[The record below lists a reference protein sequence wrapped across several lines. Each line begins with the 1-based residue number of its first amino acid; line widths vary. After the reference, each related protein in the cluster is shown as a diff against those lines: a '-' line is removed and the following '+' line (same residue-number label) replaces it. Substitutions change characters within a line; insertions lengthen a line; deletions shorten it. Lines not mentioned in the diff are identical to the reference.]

1 MKRWLLAA
9 ACGVV
14 ALVLLLYPLIG
25 ELMSEKYHS
34 DVETTY
40 TAAIEDTTDAELT
53 AQRKAAE
60 QYNAMLS
67 GAAIT
72 EGGASAPP
80 LAYAEQLTVGGVM
93 AYVDIPKINVYLPV
107 QHGTGAE
114 TLEKSVGHVVGTSLP
129 VGGSSTHAVLSAHSG
144 MASSK
149 LFSDIVQLEK
159 GDKFYIHVLG
169 EVLAYEVDAIN
180 TVLPTDTSLLQIEDG
195 KDLVTLVTCTPFGI
209 NTHRL
214 LVRGHRVPYVPAQEA
229 TAAAEKPAASSWTQ
243 HLLRNVSGAGKQ
255 QCDWRNC
262 HRRRPC
268 VSSKIPRVIN
278 RKGSGKSRCSVR
290 SAKRRSSSNASVR
303 ISESTKWL

>member
-14 ALVLLLYPLIG
+14 ALGLLLYPLVG
-25 ELMSEKYHS
+25 ELLSEKYHS
-34 DVETTY
+34 DVETAY
-40 TAAIEDTTDAELT
+40 TAAIEDTDDAELT
-53 AQRKAAE
+53 AQRQAAQ

-67 GAAIT
+67 GAATIT

-80 LAYAEQLTVGGVM
+80 LAYAQQLTVGGVM

-107 QHGTGAE
+107 QHGTDAD
-114 TLEKSVGHVVGTSLP
+114 TLERAVGHVVGTSLP

-149 LFSDIVQLEK
+149 LFSDIDQLAE
-159 GDKFYIHVLG
+159 GDTFYIHVLG
-169 EVLAYEVDAIN
+169 EVLAYEVDNIN

-214 LVRGHRVPYVPAQEA
+214 LVRGHRVPYTPEQAS
-229 TAAAEKPAASSWTQ
+229 AAEEKPVASSWTQ
-243 HLLRNVSGAGKQ
+243 HYLTGLAIGLGVVAVIGGGYALI
-255 QCDWRNC
+255 
-262 HRRRPC
+262 RR
-268 VSSKIPRVIN
+268 KHH
-278 RKGSGKSRCSVR
+278 
-290 SAKRRSSSNASVR
+290 A
-303 ISESTKWL
+303 

>member
-9 ACGVV
+9 ACGAV
-14 ALVLLLYPLIG
+14 ALGLLLYPLIG
-25 ELMSEKYHS
+25 ELMNEKYHS

-40 TAAIEDTTDAELT
+40 TAAIADTNDAELT
-53 AQRKAAE
+53 AQRQAAQ
-60 QYNAMLS
+60 QYNAMLANATIS
-67 GAAIT
+67 

-93 AYVDIPKINVYLPV
+93 AYVDIPPIGVYLPV

-114 TLEKSVGHVVGTSLP
+114 TLEKSVGYVVGTSLP

-149 LFSDIVQLEK
+149 LFSDIDQLEK
-159 GDKFYIHVLG
+159 GDTFYIHVLG
-169 EVLAYEVDAIN
+169 EVLAYEADNIN

-214 LVRGHRVPYVPAQEA
+214 LVRGHRVSYTPEKET
-229 TAAAEKPAASSWTQ
+229 TAAEEKPVASSWTQ
-243 HLLRNVSGAGKQ
+243 HYLTGLGIGLGVVAVVGGAYFLV
-255 QCDWRNC
+255 
-262 HRRRPC
+262 RR
-268 VSSKIPRVIN
+268 V
-278 RKGSGKSRCSVR
+278 GH
-290 SAKRRSSSNASVR
+290 A
-303 ISESTKWL
+303 

>member
-14 ALVLLLYPLIG
+14 ALGLLFYPLVG
-25 ELMSEKYHS
+25 ELLNEKYHS
-34 DVETTY
+34 DVETAY
-40 TAAIEDTTDAELT
+40 TAAIKDTDDAELT
-53 AQRKAAE
+53 TQREAAE

-67 GAAIT
+67 GATIT

-80 LAYAEQLTVGGVM
+80 LAYDEQLAVGGVM

-149 LFSDIVQLEK
+149 LFSDIDQLAV
-159 GDKFYIHVLG
+159 GDVFYIRVLG
-169 EVLAYEVDAIN
+169 DTLAYKVDAVH
-180 TVLPTDTSLLQIEDG
+180 TVLPTDTSRLQIEDG
-195 KDLVTLVTCTPFGI
+195 KDLVTLVTCTPFGV

-214 LVRGHRVPYVPAQEA
+214 LVRGHRVPYVPEQEA
-229 TAAAEKPAASSWTQ
+229 PAAAEKPVASSWTQ
-243 HLLRNVSGAGKQ
+243 HYLTGLGVGLGAVAVVGGAYFLV
-255 QCDWRNC
+255 
-262 HRRRPC
+262 RR
-268 VSSKIPRVIN
+268 
-278 RKGSGKSRCSVR
+278 VR
-290 SAKRRSSSNASVR
+290 HA
-303 ISESTKWL
+303 

>member
-9 ACGVV
+9 ACGVM
-14 ALVLLLYPLIG
+14 AAGLLLYPLIG
-25 ELMSEKYHS
+25 KLVNEKYHS

-40 TAAIEDTTDAELT
+40 TAAIEDTDAAELT
-53 AQRKAAE
+53 AQREAAE
-60 QYNAMLS
+60 RYNAMLS
-67 GAAIT
+67 GAATIT

-80 LAYAEQLTVGGVM
+80 LAYDEQLTVGGVM

-107 QHGTGAE
+107 QHGTDAD

-149 LFSDIVQLEK
+149 LFSDIDQLTE
-159 GDKFYIHVLG
+159 GDVFYIHVLG
-169 EVLAYEVDAIN
+169 DVLAYKVDAIH

-195 KDLVTLVTCTPFGI
+195 KDYVTLVTCTPFGI

-214 LVRGHRVPYVPAQEA
+214 LVRGHRVPYVPEQEA

-243 HLLRNVSGAGKQ
+243 HYLAGLGIGLGVVAAVGGGYFLV
-255 QCDWRNC
+255 RR
-262 HRRRPC
+262 HRH
-268 VSSKIPRVIN
+268 
-278 RKGSGKSRCSVR
+278 
-290 SAKRRSSSNASVR
+290 A
-303 ISESTKWL
+303 

>member
-14 ALVLLLYPLIG
+14 ALGLLLYPLIG
-25 ELMSEKYHS
+25 ELVSERYHS

-40 TAAIEDTTDAELT
+40 TAAIEDTDDAELT
-53 AQRKAAE
+53 AQREAAE

-67 GAAIT
+67 GATIT

-80 LAYAEQLTVGGVM
+80 LPYAEQLTVGGVM
-93 AYVDIPKINVYLPV
+93 AYVDIPKINVYLPA

-144 MASSK
+144 MASAK
-149 LFSDIVQLEK
+149 LFSDIDQLEL
-159 GDKFYIHVLG
+159 GDKFFVHVLG
-169 EVLAYEVDAIN
+169 DTLAYEVDSIN
-180 TVLPTDTSLLQIEDG
+180 TVVPTDMSLLQIEEG

-214 LVRGHRVPYVPAQEA
+214 LVRGHRVPYTPAQEA
-229 TAAAEKPAASSWTQ
+229 EDAAEKPAASSWTQ
-243 HLLRNVSGAGKQ
+243 HYLTGLGIGLAAAAVIGGGYAII
-255 QCDWRNC
+255 
-262 HRRRPC
+262 RR
-268 VSSKIPRVIN
+268 
-278 RKGSGKSRCSVR
+278 
-290 SAKRRSSSNASVR
+290 KRHA
-303 ISESTKWL
+303 

>member
-14 ALVLLLYPLIG
+14 ALGLLLYPLVG
-25 ELMSEKYHS
+25 ELLSEKYHS
-34 DVETTY
+34 DVETAY
-40 TAAIEDTTDAELT
+40 TAAIEDTDDAELT
-53 AQRKAAE
+53 AQRQAAQ
-60 QYNAMLS
+60 QYNAMLANATIS
-67 GAAIT
+67 

-149 LFSDIVQLEK
+149 LFSDIDQLEK
-159 GDKFYIHVLG
+159 GDTFYIHVLG
-169 EVLAYEVDAIN
+169 EVLAYEVDNIN

-214 LVRGHRVPYVPAQEA
+214 LVRGNRVPYTPEQAS
-229 TAAAEKPAASSWTQ
+229 AAEEKPVASSWTQ
-243 HLLRNVSGAGKQ
+243 HYLTGLAIGLGAVAVIGGGYALI
-255 QCDWRNC
+255 
-262 HRRRPC
+262 RR
-268 VSSKIPRVIN
+268 
-278 RKGSGKSRCSVR
+278 
-290 SAKRRSSSNASVR
+290 KRHA
-303 ISESTKWL
+303 

>member
-14 ALVLLLYPLIG
+14 ALGLLLYPLVG
-25 ELMSEKYHS
+25 ELLNEKYHS

-40 TAAIEDTTDAELT
+40 TAVIADTDDAELT
-53 AQRKAAE
+53 VQREAAQ

-67 GAAIT
+67 GAATIT

-80 LAYAEQLTVGGVM
+80 LAYAQQLTVGGAM

-107 QHGTGAE
+107 QHGTDAD

-144 MASSK
+144 LASSK
-149 LFSDIVQLEK
+149 LFSDIDQLAV
-159 GDKFYIHVLG
+159 GDVFYIRVLG
-169 EVLAYEVDAIN
+169 GTLVYEVDSIH

-195 KDLVTLVTCTPFGI
+195 KDYVTLVTCTPFGV

-214 LVRGHRVPYVPAQEA
+214 LVRGHRVPYTPEQA
-229 TAAAEKPAASSWTQ
+229 TAAAAEKPAESSWTR
-243 HLLRNVSGAGKQ
+243 HYLTGLGVGLGAVAVIGGAYFLV
-255 QCDWRNC
+255 RRVC
-262 HRRRPC
+262 H
-268 VSSKIPRVIN
+268 
-278 RKGSGKSRCSVR
+278 
-290 SAKRRSSSNASVR
+290 A
-303 ISESTKWL
+303 